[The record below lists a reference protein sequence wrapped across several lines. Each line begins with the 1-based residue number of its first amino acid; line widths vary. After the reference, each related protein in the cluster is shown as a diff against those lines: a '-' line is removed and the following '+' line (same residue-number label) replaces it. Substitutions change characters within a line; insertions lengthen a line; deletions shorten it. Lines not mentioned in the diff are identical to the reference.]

1 MREAE
6 TDFVAEVLLGAP
18 SSDAP
23 SQDGSP
29 AASPV
34 ADGTRSS
41 AAAAARSLADP
52 ASEAVSPEAS
62 SPAMSAPTT
71 SSPARR
77 ALRTPNPR
85 VAVQPGKAA
94 AVALAFV
101 IGVGG
106 VLVVSLTVAFA
117 IALANTNRVLPG
129 VHVGAVDV
137 SGLSRQEAI
146 DKLNNA
152 YSYLGLGEVEITTPK
167 GTSTVDY
174 SVIGRA
180 PDAEAM
186 ADAALRA
193 GRTGNL
199 LGDAVTTWRSAIA
212 GQEIPLA
219 VRIDPGSVSA
229 QVRLLTLTSSLPPRD
244 AETTLFYD
252 TFVYWPAAS
261 GSMVDE
267 DAVGQVI
274 VDHLTDPSAPSPFQI
289 GSALIT
295 IQPDIDDAAAQQ
307 AIEVAERM
315 AVDVTLTL
323 GSDASPSP
331 SQSTPAPA
339 KTYVVPAAVIRTWI
353 VFGVDEAGTYGP
365 SLNLTRVEE
374 YLASLPG
381 TVIIQPTEPRV
392 VFDSSGNPI
401 SVTGGQDGVGVD
413 NTASAEVIEA
423 YLLSLARGGAQQAA
437 LPLVIGAVPTR
448 VDLGDLSQLTVLG
461 GGDASW
467 TTVFY
472 PGETNGN
479 GLNIRTPAA
488 ILNGQIVAPG
498 EQFSFLD
505 AVSPIDEAHG
515 YTWGGVILHGKSD
528 HTGAMGG
535 GICSASTT
543 MFNAAL
549 RAGVQIDERHA
560 HAYYIDRYPAGLD
573 ATVFQSGSR
582 PTDLRWTNDTPYPI
596 VIRAWATNKSK
607 STITIQLWSMPY
619 DRTVILDYPPQKL
632 NIVKAGDTTVYVDT
646 RPPGE
651 KYRTEWPTDG
661 YDIVRTRTVF
671 DVDGTLIHSDTW
683 NSHYIKVDG
692 ILEIGA
698 TPSPSPPTPTP
709 SPTALFPMAS
719 LGLLRAVRAAARR
732 GRAA

>member
-18 SSDAP
+18 GPDAP
-23 SQDGSP
+23 SEDGSP
-29 AASPV
+29 AAAPV
-34 ADGTRSS
+34 EDDTRSS
-41 AAAAARSLADP
+41 AAAAARSLAHP
-52 ASEAVSPEAS
+52 APEPVSPRES
-62 SPAMSAPTT
+62 SRAMPAPTI

-77 ALRTPNPR
+77 ARRAPHLR
-85 VAVQPGKAA
+85 VAAQPGKAA
-94 AVALAFV
+94 AIALAFV

-106 VLVVSLTVAFA
+106 VLVVFLAVAFA
-117 IALANTNRVLPG
+117 IAFANADHVLPG
-129 VHVGAVDV
+129 VHVGAIDV

-152 YSYLGLGEVEITTPK
+152 YSYLSLGEVEITTPK

-174 SVIGRA
+174 SAIGRA

-219 VRIDPGSVSA
+219 VRIDPEAVSA

-244 AETTLFYD
+244 AETALFYD
-252 TFVYWPAAS
+252 TFVYWPAAR

-267 DAVGQVI
+267 DAVGLAI
-274 VDHLTDPSAPSPFQI
+274 MDHLTDASAPSPFQV
-289 GSALIT
+289 GSALIA
-295 IQPDIDDAAAQQ
+295 IQPEIDDAEAQH
-307 AIEVAERM
+307 AIEAAERM

-323 GSDASPSP
+323 GSDASPGP

-339 KTYVVPAAVIRTWI
+339 KTYVVPAAVVRTWI
-353 VFGVDEAGTYGP
+353 LFGADEAGAYGP
-365 SLNLTRVEE
+365 GLDLTLIEE

-381 TVIIQPTEPRV
+381 TVIVPPTEPRV
-392 VFDSSGNPI
+392 VFDSAGTPV
-401 SVTGGQDGVGVD
+401 SVTGGQNGVGVD
-413 NTASAEVIEA
+413 NAASAKAIEA
-423 YLLSLARGGAQQAA
+423 YLLSLARGGTQQAA
-437 LPLVIGAVPTR
+437 ILLSIGTVEPR
-448 VDLGDLSQLTVLG
+448 IDIGDLSELTVMG

-467 TTVFY
+467 TTIFY
-472 PGETNGN
+472 PGETNGD

-488 ILNGQIVAPG
+488 LLNGQIVAPG
-498 EQFSFLD
+498 GQFSFLD

-549 RAGVQIDERHA
+549 RAGLQIDERHP

-573 ATVFQSGSR
+573 ATVFQIGSR

-596 VIRAWATNKSK
+596 VIRAWATNRSK

-683 NSHYIKVDG
+683 SSHYIKVDG

-698 TPSPSPPTPTP
+698 TPSPSPATPTP
-709 SPTALFPMAS
+709 SPTAFFPVAG
-719 LGLLRAVRAAARR
+719 LGLLRAAQAAGRRVRAA
-732 GRAA
+732 